1 MMLDKFL
8 KWFLNG
14 WASSM
19 CRQED
24 MAEAVAVTE
33 SPQEC
38 PLCHEDYTDPK
49 ILPCAHLV
57 CQKCVLS
64 WLETQSNQA
73 GCPLCRQPILSST
86 EQGQGDLPTLVDALP
101 TDHTT
106 KVKIESQ
113 KILSASDM
121 CTICDNDSA
130 ATFFCFECDT
140 KLCSSCSK
148 VHSKLPSTSDH
159 AVKELSSLTT
169 KQLAADRRF
178 PCNNH
183 QQKAAELYCSCHEEL
198 ICFLCATST
207 HRKCAGVEAVAVSAT
222 TQRKELEEQNQR
234 LRQKEAAL
242 KAQVG

>member
-1 MMLDKFL
+1 
-8 KWFLNG
+8 
-14 WASSM
+14 
-19 CRQED
+19 

-64 WLETQSNQA
+64 WLKTHGKQA
-73 GCPLCRQPILSST
+73 GCPLCRQPILFST
-86 EQGQGDLPTLVDALP
+86 KKHQGDFPTLVDALP
-101 TDHTT
+101 TDHAT
-106 KVKIESQ
+106 KIKIESQ

-121 CTICDNDSA
+121 CNMCDNDSA
-130 ATFFCFECDT
+130 AIFFCFQCDT

-148 VHSKLPSTSDH
+148 FHSKLLCTSDH
-159 AVKELSSLTT
+159 VVKELSSLTT
-169 KQLAADRRF
+169 EQLAADRRF

-183 QQKAAELYCSCHEEL
+183 QEKAAELYCSCHKEL
-198 ICFLCATST
+198 ICLLCATST
-207 HRKCAGVEAVAVSAT
+207 HKKCAGVEEIAVSAT
-222 TQRKELEEQNQR
+222 MQKKELEEQNQR

-242 KAQVG
+242 KAQVQ